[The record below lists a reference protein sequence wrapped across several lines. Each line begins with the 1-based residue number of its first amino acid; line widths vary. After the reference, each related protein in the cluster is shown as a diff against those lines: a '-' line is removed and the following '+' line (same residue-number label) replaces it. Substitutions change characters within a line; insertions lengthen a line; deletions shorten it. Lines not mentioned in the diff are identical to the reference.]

1 MSMFDFKFEK
11 LIAQKVLRVLYIFYV
26 IIFSLFAIVALLGLS
41 RADQPVLGFL
51 IIVTG
56 YILLLVTSRVAFES
70 IMIRFQMAE
79 DVRALRKRYVDNSSN

>member
-1 MSMFDFKFEK
+1 MSLFDFKFEK
-11 LIAQKVLRVLYIFYV
+11 LIAQKVLRGLYIFYV
-26 IIFSLFAIVALLGLS
+26 VIFSLAGIVALFGLS
-41 RADQPVLGFL
+41 TADQPVWGLL